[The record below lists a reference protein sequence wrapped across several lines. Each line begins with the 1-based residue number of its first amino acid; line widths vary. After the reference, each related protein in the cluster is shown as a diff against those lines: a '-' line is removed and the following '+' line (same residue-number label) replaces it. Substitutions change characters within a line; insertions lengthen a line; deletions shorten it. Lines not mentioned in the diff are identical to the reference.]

1 MRTADKSEGLDPTAD
16 VIERAL
22 RAPSFIA
29 ARRRVFRQLLESL
42 VYEDALT
49 HHTGDNGESVVDG
62 ADSAGLPVR
71 YVFRARRRFGFD
83 RVALSP
89 QPVRRHVVD
98 GSAEA
103 ESITRF
109 LAEAGDALL
118 AEPECLARFADEL
131 ERTLLN
137 DALARYVAEERGDLL
152 RDADYDHLESIVLDG
167 HRYHPAFKSRV
178 GFDPAD
184 NLAFGPEFAADIR
197 PLWLAAHRSI
207 TEVTLSNAVSE
218 PDLVATQLGPIATS
232 FHDQLRADGL
242 APADY
247 TLLPVHPWQWREHL
261 ATAFADQLRTRQ
273 LVVLGE
279 DPHASR
285 AQQSIRTLACRDAPE
300 RPYLKL
306 SLSLVNTSTSRVL
319 APHTVRNAPPISDW
333 LRRLIDGDRFLRDE
347 LRLIVLGEV
356 MGSAVT
362 PEPPAEFARP
372 ATYGTLACIWRES
385 LHGFLAPGEHAVPF
399 TALTASER
407 DGTPFVDDWFRKHG
421 AREWTQRLVDI
432 TVIPLLHLLFRHG
445 VACESHAQN
454 MVLIHRDGMPERIAL
469 KDCHDGVRFS
479 RALLSYP
486 DGCPPLAS
494 PPPHHVN
501 ANSFVET
508 DDVDLV
514 TDFLLDAFCF
524 INLGELGGFLD
535 DAGLLPEREF
545 WTIVRDGIAAYQA
558 RFPELAERFALFDV
572 GKPTVA
578 VEKLTTRRLLTDT
591 ELRLHHVPNPLAQ
604 PSDHD

>member
-1 MRTADKSEGLDPTAD
+1 MKTDRGPSDLIANVVEQ
-16 VIERAL
+16 AL
-22 RAPSFIA
+22 RAPSFVA

-42 VYEDALT
+42 MYEGALT
-49 HHTGDNGESVVDG
+49 YRMTDAGESVVDG
-62 ADSAGLPVR
+62 KDAAGRPVR
-71 YVFRARRRFGFD
+71 YAFRARRRFGFD
-83 RVALSP
+83 RVALAP
-89 QPVRRHVVD
+89 DPVQRHDVD

-109 LAEAGDALL
+109 LAEAEDALL
-118 AEPECLARFADEL
+118 AEPDCLARFADEL

-152 RDADYDHLESIVLDG
+152 RHADYDQLESIVLDG

-184 NLAFGPEFAADIR
+184 HLDFGPEFAADIR
-197 PLWLAAHRSI
+197 PLWLAVHRSI
-207 TEVTLSNAVSE
+207 TEVTLSYAVTES
-218 PDLVATQLGPIATS
+218 DLLTAQLGPTATS
-232 FHDQLRADGL
+232 FHDRLRAQDL
-242 APADY
+242 VPADY

-261 ATAFADQLRTRQ
+261 ATAFAEQVRTRQ

-279 DPHASR
+279 DPHAFR
-285 AQQSIRTLACRDAPE
+285 AQQSIRTLACRDAQE

-333 LRRLIDGDRFLRDE
+333 LRRLVADDGFLRDE
-347 LRLIVLGEV
+347 LRLVILGEIQ
-356 MGSAVT
+356 GSAVT

-372 ATYGTLACIWRES
+372 ATDGTLACIWRES
-385 LHGFLAPGEHAVPF
+385 LHGFLGPGERAVPF

-407 DGTPFVDDWFRKHG
+407 DGTPFVDDWVRHHG
-421 AREWTQRLVDI
+421 AQTWIRRLVDI
-432 TVIPLLHLLFRHG
+432 SVIPLLHLLFRHG

-454 MVLIHRDGMPERIAL
+454 MILIHRDGVPERVAL
-469 KDCHDGVRFS
+469 KDFHDGVRFN
-479 RALLSYP
+479 RALLSDP
-486 DGCPPLAS
+486 DSCPPLAS
-494 PPPHHVN
+494 PPQHHVN

-508 DDVDLV
+508 NDVDLV

-524 INLGELGGFLD
+524 VNLGELAGFLD
-535 DAGLLPEREF
+535 DVGLLREREF
-545 WTIVRDGIAAYQA
+545 WAIVRDGIAVYQA
-558 RFPELAERFALFDV
+558 RFPELHERFALFDV

-591 ELRLHHVPNPLAQ
+591 ELRLHHVPNPLAE
-604 PSDHD
+604 PGDHD

>member
-1 MRTADKSEGLDPTAD
+1 MTTD
-16 VIERAL
+16 VIQRAL
-22 RAPSFIA
+22 RAQSYVA
-29 ARRRVFRQLLESL
+29 ARRRVFRQLLESV

-49 HHTGDNGESVVDG
+49 CRTKDSGECAVDG
-62 ADSAGLPVR
+62 KDAAGRPVR
-71 YVFRARRRFGFD
+71 YTFRIRRRFGFD
-83 RVALSP
+83 RVALVP
-89 QPVRRHVVD
+89 EPVQRHDAD

-103 ESITRF
+103 ESVTRF
-109 LAEAGDALL
+109 LAEVGDALL
-118 AEPECLARFADEL
+118 AEPDCLARFADEL

-152 RDADYDHLESIVLDG
+152 RDTGYDELESIVLDG

-178 GFDPAD
+178 GFDPTD
-184 NLAFGPEFAADIR
+184 NLAFGPEFATDIR
-197 PLWLAAHRSI
+197 PRWLAAHRSI
-207 TEVTLSNAVSE
+207 TEVTTATTLNES
-218 PDLVATQLGPIATS
+218 DFLTTQLGEAWAS

-261 ATAFADQLRTRQ
+261 ATAFAEQLRMRQ

-279 DPHASR
+279 DPHAFR
-285 AQQSIRTLACRDAPE
+285 AQQSIRTLACRDVPE
-300 RPYLKL
+300 RAYLKL

-333 LRRLIDGDRFLRDE
+333 LRRLIDGDSFLRDE

-385 LHGFLAPGEHAVPF
+385 LHDFLEPGERAVPF
-399 TALTASER
+399 TALTANER

-421 AREWTQRLVDI
+421 AREWTQRFVDI
-432 TVIPLLHLLFRHG
+432 AVVPLLHLLFRHG

-454 MVLIHRDGMPERIAL
+454 MVLIHRDGLPERIAL
-469 KDCHDGVRFS
+469 KDFHDGVRFN
-479 RALLSYP
+479 RALLSDP
-486 DGCPPLAS
+486 DRCPSLAS

-524 INLGELGGFLD
+524 INLGELAGSLD
-535 DAGLLPEREF
+535 DAGLLREREF
-545 WTIVRDGIAAYQA
+545 WAIVREGIAAYQA
-558 RFPELAERFALFDV
+558 RFPELSERFALFDV
-572 GKPTVA
+572 GKATVA
-578 VEKLTTRRLLTDT
+578 VEKLTTRRLLADT
-591 ELRLHHVPNPLAQ
+591 ELRLHHVPNPLAE
-604 PSDHD
+604 PGGDD